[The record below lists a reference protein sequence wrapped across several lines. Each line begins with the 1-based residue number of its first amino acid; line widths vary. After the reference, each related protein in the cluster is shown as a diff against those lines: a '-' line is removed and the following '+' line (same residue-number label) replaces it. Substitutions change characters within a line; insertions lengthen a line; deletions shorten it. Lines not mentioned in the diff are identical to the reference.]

1 MWGSTSHPEI
11 KSTCSTNWASRGPKK
26 THLNGCYFTALALP
40 NPRRITIRE
49 YEWNNQSCW
58 SLCHWHYGAQWILN
72 FAPKWHFTK
81 KKKVSLYIL
90 FILAVSTFWLEW
102 LLIINYWLGRIYICH
117 FCFLSFLFLF
127 SVYLLFL
134 FLSSST
140 SSFFCVKLDIF
151 LVYHFNPV
159 VFYYIFKGIFVVV
172 ILDSIVNI

>member
-1 MWGSTSHPEI
+1 MGVILQRWRSLTQGESRLGNMNETTSHPVDLRVVDPIGLHE
-11 KSTCSTNWASRGPKK
+11 S
-26 THLNGCYFTALALP
+26 
-40 NPRRITIRE
+40 
-49 YEWNNQSCW
+49 
-58 SLCHWHYGAQWILN
+58 WILL
-72 FAPKWHFTK
+72 PSGILLKE
-81 KKKVSLYIL
+81 KVSLYIL

-127 SVYLLFL
+127 FVYLLFL